1 MTIWKRAS
9 ASPRCLLTC
18 IVAMAAVAWATDVA
32 REEEAAAAAAAAA
45 AANYKMGKSD
55 KKKGHRKG
63 GPKYIANADELAS
76 RDEREAENN
85 AERQAKRKERIA
97 EANGTAAAESESE
110 EEDFDALVEAE
121 VEAEKPKKPK
131 GAAGVLKT
139 ANPNDQRQERG
150 IKIKDMA
157 KMAAADGEAA
167 APRLTR
173 KEREAQEAERKK
185 AAYDKLHAEGKTD
198 EYQRDME
205 RLKAAKARREAQEA
219 ERKAAAEREAELEE
233 ERRIAAE
240 MEQLDIE
247 ENGVGGFPKLEARD
261 VKKYNG
267 KQLKDALK
275 ERGLDTQGQKKD
287 LIARLLAFQA

>member
-1 MTIWKRAS
+1 
-9 ASPRCLLTC
+9 
-18 IVAMAAVAWATDVA
+18 
-32 REEEAAAAAAAAA
+32 
-45 AANYKMGKSD
+45 MGKSD

-76 RDEREAENN
+76 RDERDAEKNAEN
-85 AERQAKRKERIA
+85 AKRRAERIA
-97 EANGTAAAESESE
+97 EAQGTAAAEEDSD

-139 ANPNDQRQERG
+139 ANPNDNRQERG
-150 IKIKDMA
+150 IKIKDMG
-157 KMAAADGEAA
+157 KMAAAEADA
-167 APRLTR
+167 EPRLTR

-185 AAYDKLHAEGKTD
+185 AAYDKLHAEGKTE
-198 EYQRDME
+198 EYQKDME

-219 ERKAAAEREAELEE
+219 ERKAAQEREAAAEE
-233 ERRIAAE
+233 ERRLAAK
-240 MEQLDIE
+240 MEAADIE
-247 ENGVGGFPKLEARD
+247 ENGVNGFPKLDARE

-267 KQLKDALK
+267 KQLKEALK

-287 LIARLLAFQA
+287 LIARLLAFQS